1 MGIQGL
7 IPFLKKC
14 TRSAHI
20 SHFSGQC
27 VAIDAYCWLH
37 KGAYA
42 CVEKLARGEPCDA
55 YVTYCM
61 KLVNML
67 LSHNIKPILVF
78 DGRHL
83 PAKARTE
90 LKRRESRQ
98 QSRARAAELLRAGR
112 TEEARNYLRRSIDI
126 THNMAVDLMRECR
139 AKNVDCIVAPYEADA
154 QLAYLNLKNIAQV
167 VITEDSDLVLF
178 GCNMVMFKMDISG
191 NGLLVEKE
199 KLHLAMGSNPENF
212 EFDKFR
218 HMCILSGCD
227 YLPSLPGIGL
237 AKALKFVTKTADPDI
252 HRALRRL
259 PLHLNMHSLSVSN
272 EYRDEFVQA
281 VATFK
286 YQLVYDPM
294 TRKLVPLNEPPAGY
308 EHNSYVGEMMPDDI
322 AFQLALGNLDPFTLK
337 PVDDFNPD
345 RIQKHS
351 FSTRQP
357 ADKSQPSI
365 WTSASV
371 LSINELLPVQTKKT
385 DTQVKPKRIV
395 ITDTGKDIH
404 TSGELQALY
413 GAKKLNASPRL
424 KDDSEIID
432 DDRSSEE
439 EPHPKK
445 QCIDDS
451 QKENHCV
458 SPRRKPKLPD
468 ALSPVLTQRKARNP
482 FALSINR
489 EQIQNICNIE
499 REVISCKRIKL
510 FKRNV
515 EAGVQVIRS
524 RYFTSNN
531 LDCNSDTTET
541 AQKDSSE
548 DKNNPPSD
556 SVLQFYSAVSEKSLC
571 TDERGKLS
579 DVSDPV
585 EMSNSAFFALKSR
598 EMVQCDV
605 DLEDS
610 LTQPSSQ
617 FTSQSSNLETQASQ
631 RSNSETQFDSGTGT
645 NSSMSEELE
654 KPFKLIGMHDSLS
667 GQIDDSMKTKRTCE
681 DTDSKLLTDATTP
694 MVQKTPF
701 TSVFKWRKVDTEIM
715 GNKIPDVSE
724 TLRENDGTTMSD
736 QHISKDNK
744 TSSSNED
751 VACFNVDQRSQLK
764 SQKVQYEGV
773 ISSVKKSPALRPLSR
788 SIGSCRKQGLN
799 KKDRPREK
807 SLLQQNLLTLFACQ
821 KEKQL

>member
-55 YVTYCM
+55 
-61 KLVNML
+61 
-67 LSHNIKPILVF
+67 
-78 DGRHL
+78 
-83 PAKARTE
+83 
-90 LKRRESRQ
+90 SRQ

-227 YLPSLPGIGL
+227 YLASLPGIGL

-294 TRKLVPLNEPPAGY
+294 SRKLVPLNEPPAGY

-451 QKENHCV
+451 QKENHCI

-510 FKRNV
+510 FKKNV

-556 SVLQFYSAVSEKSLC
+556 SVLQLYSAVSEKSLC

-667 GQIDDSMKTKRTCE
+667 GEIDDSMKTKRTCE
-681 DTDSKLLTDATTP
+681 DTDSKLLTDETTP
-694 MVQKTPF
+694 MVQKKPF
-701 TSVFKWRKVDTEIM
+701 TSVFKWRKVDAEIM

-744 TSSSNED
+744 TSSSNEN
-751 VACFNVDQRSQLK
+751 VACYNVDQRSQLK

-773 ISSVKKSPALRPLSR
+773 ISSAKKSPALRPLSR
-788 SIGSCRKQGLN
+788 SVGSCRKQGLN